1 MPTPSQPPTAARPRS
16 PHDWLLRAA
25 RAAEPTRVKHL
36 PETLPADISEAWA
49 VVMTQTGL
57 GAEALAKA
65 AGEVLRLPVADA
77 TKVDRR
83 AIKLLPERVARALGV
98 LPMQLT
104 DDYLQVACAD
114 PMDLGVERD
123 LEFAS
128 ARSIRFVVAS
138 PDFIREHLDAEYSPE
153 ALIDSVVIGFA
164 GGLGAVVIA
173 PALETP
179 EGDGGEAH
187 NAAVRRLAA
196 TLLRDAAVQGASDIH
211 LTPNGTQGVV
221 RYRIDGTMRPVL
233 TMPDAVYARV
243 VSRLKVIGNLDVA
256 DTRRPQDGR
265 SRIVVEGRDIDLR
278 ISSLPVEG
286 GRERLVLRL
295 LTHEAIGSLDSLDLV
310 EPERSQL
317 IALMDLA
324 DGMVLMTGPTG
335 SGKTTTL
342 HAALRR
348 RLKPDVTIMTVE
360 NPVEYRIAGISQV
373 QVEPKAGL
381 TFAAA
386 LRAMLRQDP
395 DIVLVGEIR
404 DRETAEVAA
413 QAAMTGHLMLSTVHA
428 DDAPGALLRLRDLGL
443 AIDTLSETFR
453 GAAAQR
459 LIRRVCTSC
468 VSAPTAAD
476 ATPEEL
482 TYQSVTGALPKV
494 RAGGCPA
501 CDFSGYSGRLPIHQI
516 FRMSEAVKALLVQSA
531 PTSAV
536 RAKAR
541 EEGMRSLGESAGS
554 RIEAGQTT
562 VDEALRVLGTRFW
575 DEIRGHDTGETA
587 EPTEVTDLELEE
599 VGFLAQHRATRLAPT
614 SVVVFSE
621 EDDVRAQLERSAAKA
636 GADVIAASTVERVAQ
651 AAAKTPNIRLLVL
664 DLGPDLPREETGAM
678 GLLVDLRRALREL
691 SLPVLL
697 VAPPEHTALHFMLKT
712 AGVDDFLRRPVDEK
726 LLERRVRAAL
736 RRSVAG
742 SAIVA
747 PDA

>member
-1 MPTPSQPPTAARPRS
+1 MTSSPERVRRP
-16 PHDWLLRAA
+16 HGWLLQAA
-25 RAAEPTRVKHL
+25 QAAEPSRAKHL
-36 PETLPADISEAWA
+36 PESLPDNIVEAWG
-49 VVMTQTGL
+49 VTMTQSGL
-57 GAEALAKA
+57 SAAALAKA
-65 AGEVLRLPVADA
+65 AGDVLHLPVADA

-83 AIKLLPERVARALGV
+83 AIKLLPERVARALRV
-98 LPMQLT
+98 LPMLLT

-114 PMDLGVERD
+114 PLDLGIERD

-138 PDFIREHLDAEYSPE
+138 PDFIQEHLDAEYSPE
-153 ALIDSVVIGFA
+153 VLIDAVVSGFA
-164 GGLGAVVIA
+164 GGQAAVVIDNE
-173 PALETP
+173 LEP
-179 EGDGGEAH
+179 PGGDGSEAH
-187 NAAVRRLAA
+187 NASVRRLAA
-196 TLLRDAAVQGASDIH
+196 TLLRDAAAQGASDIH

-256 DTRRPQDGR
+256 DSRRPQDGR
-265 SRIVVEGRDIDLR
+265 SRIVIGGREIDLR

-317 IALMDLA
+317 LALMDLA

-348 RLKPDVTIMTVE
+348 RLKPSVTIMTVE
-360 NPVEYRIAGISQV
+360 NPVEYRISGISQV

-386 LRAMLRQDP
+386 LRAILRQDP

-459 LIRRVCTSC
+459 LVRRVCATC
-468 VSAPTAAD
+468 VAAPAVAD

-482 TYQSVTGALPKV
+482 TFQSITGALPKV
-494 RAGGCPA
+494 RAVGCPS
-501 CDFSGYSGRLPIHQI
+501 CDFTGYSGRLPIHQI
-516 FRMSEAVKALLVQSA
+516 FRMTEAIKTLLVHHA
-531 PTSAV
+531 PTGDV

-541 EEGMRSLGESAGS
+541 EEGMRSLGESALS

-562 VDEALRVLGTRFW
+562 VAEALRVLGTRFW
-575 DEIRGHDTGETA
+575 DEIRGLDTSEHA
-587 EPTEVTDLELEE
+587 EPTDATDMELEE
-599 VGFLAQHRATRLAPT
+599 TGFLAKSRAARLAPT

-621 EDDVRAQLERSAAKA
+621 DDEVREQLRRGAKQA
-636 GADVIAASTVERVAQ
+636 GADVLTADSVEAVAK
-651 AAAKTPNIRLLVL
+651 AAARTPNIRLLVL
-664 DLGPDLPREETGAM
+664 DLGPDLPPEETGAM

-697 VAPPEHTALHFMLKT
+697 VAPPEHTALHFMLSA
-712 AGVDDFLRRPVDEK
+712 AGVDDFLRRPVDEA

-736 RRSVAG
+736 RRSVSG
-742 SAIVA
+742 SAVVA
-747 PDA
+747 EDA